1 MKDQQRF
8 KELEGEIMLAAFY
21 GYSVPHLIKEFEELW
36 NKLNETSVSKSEG

>member
-21 GYSVPHLIKEFEELW
+21 GYSVTHLIKEFEELW
-36 NKLNETSVSKSEG
+36 NKLNETK